1 MTSSII
7 ESGLIFLAGLIIGF
21 VLGYSFRHIIKN
33 EKFGGSERT
42 LISMVVL
49 LVWVISVL
57 YDIGSADYQTPFA
70 IHGIFGAIVGFF
82 YDKNPADFIK
92 NLRK

>member
-1 MTSSII
+1 MDAFTTQI
-7 ESGLIFLAGLIIGF
+7 LIFVAGLIVGF
-21 VLGYSFRHIIKN
+21 VLGYGFRHVIRH
-33 EKFGGSERT
+33 EKFEGSERT
-42 LISMVVL
+42 IISFVVL
-49 LVWVISVL
+49 IVWVLSVL

-92 NLRK
+92 GLRK

>member
-1 MTSSII
+1 MTSLAQPI
-7 ESGLIFLAGLIIGF
+7 LIFIAGLIIGF
-21 VLGYSFRHIIKN
+21 ILGYSFRHILKN
-33 EKFGGSERT
+33 EKFEGSERT
-42 LISMVVL
+42 IISFVVL
-49 LVWVISVL
+49 IVWVLSVL

-92 NLRK
+92 GLRK